1 MSNLQKNKIHS
12 GLMALGGGE
21 QYLRMQQ
28 KGSDISVRMFIARTK
43 F

>member
-21 QYLRMQQ
+21 RCLRMQQ
-28 KGSDISVRMFIARTK
+28 KGSDFSVRVFIARTE